1 MSSMNDGTLQASWHD
16 ANIVDGFTLV
26 ATGDLLIDDVLL
38 PRLQRESP
46 ELIELLQSSDVTV
59 GNFETTAID
68 LAKFGGWP
76 EAEAGGA
83 WVISSPRVPQD
94 LASMGFNLVSRAN
107 NHTTDFGVRGMR
119 FTDDLLDRA
128 GIVHAGT
135 GDTLA
140 EARAPRFLHVSAA
153 RVSMVSAASRFEVMS
168 RAADPLGQIP
178 GRPGVNSLRTTR
190 HVLVSPDQLAQL
202 AAIRDSQP
210 EGSIRS
216 SVAAADERAGSVTL
230 FGTTYVA
237 NPAAGGP
244 IEFTFS
250 MHDNDRTEILRNVRQ
265 GKQSSDFSVFGMH
278 THEPGN
284 YSPEPPDFLPV
295 LARQA
300 IDNGADA
307 FVGHGPHQLRGIE
320 IYRQRPIFY
329 SLANFFFMINT
340 QQPLTPDGYEKAFA
354 SDCRRIAEDGSAG
367 SMTEAEFLEHKRV
380 YGVFKERI
388 WYESVVAVCRYDG
401 RGNLYEVRLHPI
413 ELHWAG
419 ARDADRGIPTL
430 ADADSAV
437 RILNRLQKLSKP
449 FGTQID
455 IEDRVGVIRVGSRPE
470 ASFAATSG
478 RQPVRKATARRR

>member
-1 MSSMNDGTLQASWHD
+1 MSSFDEGMLDESWRN
-16 ANIVDGFTLV
+16 AAVADGFTLA

-46 ELIELLQSSDVTV
+46 ELVELLQSSDVTV
-59 GNFETTAID
+59 GNFESTAID
-68 LAKFGGWP
+68 LAEFGGWP

-94 LASMGFNLVSRAN
+94 LAAMGFNLLSRAN
-107 NHTTDFGVRGMR
+107 NHTTDFGVQGMR
-119 FTDDLLDRA
+119 STDNLLDKA

-135 GDTLA
+135 GQTLA
-140 EARAPRFLHVSAA
+140 EARSPRFLHVPAG
-153 RVSMVSAASRFEVMS
+153 RVSMVAAASRFEVMS
-168 RAADPLGQIP
+168 RAANPLGQIR
-178 GRPGVNSLRTTR
+178 GRPGVSALRTTR
-190 HVLVSPDQLAQL
+190 YVQVAPDQLAQL

-210 EGSIRS
+210 SGSIRPS
-216 SVAAADERAGSVTL
+216 IVATDETTGSVTL

-237 NPAAGGP
+237 NPVAGSG

-250 MHDNDRTEILRNVRQ
+250 MHDHDRTEILRNLRQ
-265 GKQSSDFSVFGMH
+265 GKQTSDFAVFGMH

-284 YSPEPPDFLPV
+284 YSPEPPDFLTV

-329 SLANFFFMINT
+329 SLGNFFFMINT
-340 QQPLTPDGYEKAFA
+340 QQPLTPDGYEKAFT
-354 SDCRRIAEDGSAG
+354 SDCRRIAEDDRAESI
-367 SMTEAEFLEHKRV
+367 TEAEFLEHKRV

-388 WYESVVAVCRYDG
+388 WYESVVAVCRYSNH
-401 RGNLYEVRLHPI
+401 GNLYDVRLHPI
-413 ELHWAG
+413 ELHWSP

-430 ADADSAV
+430 APAESAL
-437 RILNRLQKLSKP
+437 RILNRLQELSKP

-455 IEDRVGVIRVGSRPE
+455 IEDQVGVIHVQGAVSSRE
-470 ASFAATSG
+470 G
-478 RQPVRKATARRR
+478 